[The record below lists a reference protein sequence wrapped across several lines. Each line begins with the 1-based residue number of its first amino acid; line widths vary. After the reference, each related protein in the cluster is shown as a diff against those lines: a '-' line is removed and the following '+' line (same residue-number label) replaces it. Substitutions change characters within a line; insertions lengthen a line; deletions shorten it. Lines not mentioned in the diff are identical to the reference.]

1 MQTSLTRPVL
11 AAAAVLAFG
20 SSGFAQPAKDG
31 AVRAAIEKQNAA
43 FSAAF
48 ARGDAAA
55 LAAAYTDDAIVLP
68 PDAEMV
74 RGKAG
79 IEALWKG
86 LISAGAKSLALTTVD
101 VQSSGALAVETGT
114 GILKIQPS
122 GAAEQTQSAKY
133 VVVWKRQADG
143 SWKLH
148 RDMWNALP
156 AAK

>member
-20 SSGFAQPAKDG
+20 SSGVAQPAKDG

>member
-1 MQTSLTRPVL
+1 MQTFLTRPVL
-11 AAAAVLAFG
+11 AAVAVLVFG
-20 SSGFAQPAKDG
+20 SSGVAQPAKADP
-31 AVRAAIEKQNAA
+31 ARAAIEKQNAA

-114 GILKIQPS
+114 GILKLQPS

>member
-1 MQTSLTRPVL
+1 MQTFLTRPVL
-11 AAAAVLAFG
+11 AAVAVLVFG
-20 SSGFAQPAKDG
+20 SSGVAQPAKADP
-31 AVRAAIEKQNAA
+31 ARAAIEKQNAA

-148 RDMWNALP
+148 RDMWNAVP

>member
-1 MQTSLTRPVL
+1 MQTFLTRPVL
-11 AAAAVLAFG
+11 AAVAVLVFG
-20 SSGFAQPAKDG
+20 SSGVAQPAKADP
-31 AVRAAIEKQNAA
+31 ARAAIEKQNAA

-101 VQSSGALAVETGT
+101 VQSSGVLAVETGT

-148 RDMWNALP
+148 RDIWNALP
-156 AAK
+156 APK

>member
-11 AAAAVLAFG
+11 AAVAVLVFG
-20 SSGFAQPAKDG
+20 SSGVAQPAKDG